1 MPDNSLFPAPID
13 MKKMQNEQLAQ
24 VYDMWRLAGAIT
36 AKSIVD
42 DRLIDL
48 PFNSLFWDL
57 ALGKKTSLFDLER
70 IEPEM
75 YKNLADFQRMANRR
89 KEILKRCHDPEK
101 CQRQLE
107 GLTTMHGGKIEDY
120 ELTFS
125 TSFTI

>member
-1 MPDNSLFPAPID
+1 M
-13 MKKMQNEQLAQ
+13 
-24 VYDMWRLAGAIT
+24 T

-42 DRLIDL
+42 DKLIDL
-48 PFNSLFWDL
+48 PFNSLFWDI

-75 YKNLADFQRMANRR
+75 YKNLVDFQRMANRR
-89 KEILKRCHDPEK
+89 KEIMKKCHDPEK